1 MVYWTTPSS
10 MASRAHITWPLIF
23 YGENSAKNHTFQKI
37 VSVHLGTSLVFLQD
51 IPLGVGIKMQVQ
63 LFGQCWSSGCNSRSK
78 LGHFEYSTPISAEI
92 PKLIIWNDP
101 KSAKNWPKIFFRNRI
116 NSHPDTLNAPLWV
129 FFLNSLV
136 QFLTSVM
143 LPISYRSTVNWL
155 LNFENCF
162 ILSERIG
169 EI

>member
-1 MVYWTTPSS
+1 MVQIWPKIKNFQKFLGVH
-10 MASRAHITWPLIF
+10 SRA
-23 YGENSAKNHTFQKI
+23 
-37 VSVHLGTSLVFLQD
+37 SLVVCQD
-51 IPLGVGIKMQVQ
+51 IPLGVIVEIQVQ
-63 LFGQCWSSGCNSRSK
+63 LFGQCWSFGCNSRSK

-155 LNFENCF
+155 LNFDHQFHAKLNV
-162 ILSERIG
+162 IIYRWGSG
-169 EI
+169 